1 MTLRLALPS
10 KGRLMEQ
17 CFAWFAARG
26 LPVVLSGEAR
36 TYAATV
42 EAAEVEI
49 ALMSAAEVPREL
61 SAGRIHLGVTGSD
74 LVRETLADW
83 KAEAVP
89 LAPMGFGHAD
99 LVLAVPD
106 AWIDVATLDDLDAA
120 AAAFRAEHG
129 HRLRIATKYHRL
141 TRDFLRRAGV
151 ADYVLVDSQG
161 ATEGTVRNQTAEA
174 IADITSSGE
183 TLRANHLRI
192 LADGLI
198 HRSEATLFAAPRALG
213 GDGERRALSALADRL
228 GLVLPPDL

>member
-26 LPVVLSGEAR
+26 RPVVLSGEAR

-89 LAPMGFGHAD
+89 LAPMG
-99 LVLAVPD
+99 
-106 AWIDVATLDDLDAA
+106 
-120 AAAFRAEHG
+120 
-129 HRLRIATKYHRL
+129 
-141 TRDFLRRAGV
+141 
-151 ADYVLVDSQG
+151 
-161 ATEGTVRNQTAEA
+161 
-174 IADITSSGE
+174 
-183 TLRANHLRI
+183 
-192 LADGLI
+192 
-198 HRSEATLFAAPRALG
+198 
-213 GDGERRALSALADRL
+213 
-228 GLVLPPDL
+228 